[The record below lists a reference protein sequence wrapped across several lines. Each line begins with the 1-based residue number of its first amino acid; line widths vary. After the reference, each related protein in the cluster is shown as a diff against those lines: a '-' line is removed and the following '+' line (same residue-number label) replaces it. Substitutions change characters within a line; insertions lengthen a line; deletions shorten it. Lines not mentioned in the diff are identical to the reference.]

1 MSHPTCKRPG
11 PPENASDTR
20 RALVRDSWSCLLLTA
35 LLQVKSV
42 LSHFLEE

>member
-1 MSHPTCKRPG
+1 MPLTHDEPW
-11 PPENASDTR
+11 E
-20 RALVRDSWSCLLLTA
+20 SWSCLLLTA